1 MPDRTVRVALIVTFD
16 ETDDRSIRSV
26 AAEDFGVAD
35 AADMTLADV
44 LAAIVRN
51 TLEAQLV
58 GFAVP
63 ITVVAV
69 KADETQ
75 G

>member
-1 MPDRTVRVALIVTFD
+1 MPDRTVRVAIIMTFD
-16 ETDDRSIRSV
+16 EADTRSIRSV
-26 AAEDFGVAD
+26 AAEDFGVDD

-44 LAAIVRN
+44 VCGIVRN
-51 TLEAQLV
+51 TLDAQLV
-58 GFAVP
+58 GFGVP